1 MASKPRAK
9 PKPKVKAKPKPPL
22 AIDLKAIFGLE
33 PEKAVE
39 YMKAKGYAIT
49 WSWQEMLDQAHDQAF
64 TVAKA
69 MRLDL
74 LSDIRGALE
83 TALQDGQTLAQFT
96 KALQPV
102 LETQGW
108 WGKQVIVDSSGG
120 AEMVQLGSPRR
131 LKTIYQTNLQSA
143 YMAGRKAEMEETVE
157 THPYW
162 MYVAILDGK
171 TRPSHRALHG
181 KVFRHDDPIW
191 SSIFPPNGFNCRCRV
206 VALTEAAV
214 KRRGLAVVSSKGL
227 VTTRTVETGADKR
240 TGEIRTAQVTSLR
253 TTDSEGRVAVF
264 STDPGFNHAPGAGLA
279 EALKRK
285 QAAANQ

>member
-1 MASKPRAK
+1 MATSTQMPTPA
-9 PKPKVKAKPKPPL
+9 
-22 AIDLKAIFGLE
+22 DLKAIFGLE
-33 PEKAVE
+33 PENAVA

-49 WSWQEMLDQAHDQAF
+49 WNWQEMLDQAHDQAF

-74 LSDIRGALE
+74 LSDIRGAVE

-102 LETQGW
+102 LEAQGW
-108 WGKQVIVDSSGG
+108 WGKQVIVDSNGG

-143 YMAGRKAEMEETVE
+143 YMAGRKADMEETAD

-162 MYVAILDGK
+162 RYVAILDGK
-171 TRPSHRALHG
+171 TRPSHRALNG
-181 KVFRHDDPIW
+181 KVYRHDDPVW
-191 SSIFPPNGFNCRCRV
+191 SAIYPPNGFNCRCRV
-206 VALTEAAV
+206 TSLTESAL
-214 KRRGLAVVSSKGL
+214 KRRGFTVDSSADRMQ
-227 VTTRTVETGADKR
+227 THIVETGVDKR

-264 STDPGFNHAPGAGLA
+264 RTDPGFNSAPGTGLA
-279 EALKRK
+279 DALKRK
-285 QAAANQ
+285 QAAADQQEQ